1 MKSIQTESY
10 GNLAKNMSIED
21 MEVFLANVDHN
32 LLLAELGR
40 RLDRGVRR
48 DGALNELVAKYE
60 R

>member
-1 MKSIQTESY
+1 MTE
-10 GNLAKNMSIED
+10 ED
-21 MEVFLANVDHN
+21 IKVLLSMVDHN

-48 DGALNELVAKYE
+48 DSALDELVAKYE